1 METAIITITG
11 SESAIERI
19 GMGHCGSVWA
29 SKSSIALKREDGGPG
44 RSLLNEHDIHRTLL
58 RAAIGAR
65 QLSSSSIQSHQINI
79 PLCHGFLTADDAA
92 WSGILPQLPENYTSC
107 NALLSER
114 IPPIPESA
122 RRLLVE
128 KYCPEPIRESILA
141 DPKNEDCIIRAYLGR
156 RRFRRRAASRFA
168 AFSLRNYPLHA
179 DQIEDLGLD
188 LPAYAAAM
196 AQALAFMHWRA
207 RVDANDVEFVLA
219 PARGLGEGATFA
231 PGGKLF
237 DQGSLGSHVL
247 WVLDFDCCR
256 KLSMD
261 EEGVAHAVVKFYRND
276 PFYPRPGTGLEADE
290 RHWES
295 FREAYLETGD
305 LLLTEE
311 DERVQKLPLLYVDE
325 VVRRVGEFKKKD
337 KNTE

>member
-1 METAIITITG
+1 MGIAITAITG
-11 SESAIERI
+11 SESAVERI

-29 SKSSIALKREDGGPG
+29 SKSSIALKPIIILGTEPSDQHP
-44 RSLLNEHDIHRTLL
+44 
-58 RAAIGAR
+58 A
-65 QLSSSSIQSHQINI
+65 LS
-79 PLCHGFLTADDAA
+79 GFLTADDAA
-92 WSGILPQLPENYTSC
+92 VWSGILPQLPETYTSC

-114 IPPIPESA
+114 IPPMPEPA

-156 RRFRRRAASRFA
+156 RRFRPRAASRFA
-168 AFSLRNYPLHA
+168 AFSLRDYPLHV
-179 DQIEDLGLD
+179 DQMEDLGLD
-188 LPAYAAAM
+188 LPAHAAAM
-196 AQALAFMHWRA
+196 AQALAFMRWRA
-207 RVDANDVEFVLA
+207 RVHANDVEFVLA

-231 PGGKLF
+231 PGGKVF
-237 DQGSLGSHVL
+237 DQGLLGSHVL

-261 EEGVAHAVVKFYRND
+261 EEGVAHAFVKFYRND

-290 RHWES
+290 RHWEL
-295 FREAYLETGD
+295 FREAYLETSD

-311 DERVQKLPLLYVDE
+311 EERVQKLP
-325 VVRRVGEFKKKD
+325 
-337 KNTE
+337 